1 MGALAAFTLLHV
13 SVVGYFVVRHGSRLW
28 VPHLVIPAVGAAVSI
43 WIMVAAT
50 TLAKI
55 IAAAWLAAG
64 AVVYAVGG
72 RRGPSHT

>member
-1 MGALAAFTLLHV
+1 
-13 SVVGYFVVRHGSRLW
+13 
-28 VPHLVIPAVGAAVSI
+28 VGAAVSI
-43 WIMVAAT
+43 WIMVSAT

-72 RRGPSHT
+72 RRGPSRT